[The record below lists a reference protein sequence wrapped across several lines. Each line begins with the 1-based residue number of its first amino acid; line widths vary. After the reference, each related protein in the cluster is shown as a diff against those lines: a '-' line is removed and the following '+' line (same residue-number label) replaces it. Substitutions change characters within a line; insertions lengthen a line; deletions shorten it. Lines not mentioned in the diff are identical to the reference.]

1 MTQSPCGSSFLEVAQ
16 RENAAFPL
24 ELNQSAQSL
33 SAARSNEVA
42 RFGRDPSFA
51 QTPHAR
57 ARQARRLVCRMCL
70 SNIAL
75 QGSCLL
81 RLFQTRFA
89 VPAFGSRQEKS
100 KKKK

>member
-1 MTQSPCGSSFLEVAQ
+1 VAQ

-57 ARQARRLVCRMCL
+57 APG
-70 SNIAL
+70 SP
-75 QGSCLL
+75 SCL
-81 RLFQTRFA
+81 A
-89 VPAFGSRQEKS
+89 DVPE
-100 KKKK
+100 